1 MCMFLFTKTDSV
13 IKNYINLY
21 ICVIVCTEE
30 IWRLCM
36 GYNDEYMKKRRKEF
50 TEEYS
55 ALLHQKM
62 GCLSKSDKIKL
73 HEKYFDLFL
82 F

>member
-1 MCMFLFTKTDSV
+1 
-13 IKNYINLY
+13 
-21 ICVIVCTEE
+21 
-30 IWRLCM
+30 M